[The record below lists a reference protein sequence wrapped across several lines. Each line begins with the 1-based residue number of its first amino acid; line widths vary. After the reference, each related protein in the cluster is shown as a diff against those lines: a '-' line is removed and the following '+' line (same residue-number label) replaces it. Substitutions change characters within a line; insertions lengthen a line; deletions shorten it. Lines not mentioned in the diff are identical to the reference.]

1 MKELK
6 KISILIVLL
15 FLTVVGRTEI
25 VLEDTYLINDSCICY
40 NDSMDKKCLECLI
53 NSSKKDSLIFNQ
65 SLQIFNFT
73 KVVFNN
79 EVVIADLKK
88 DNEHK
93 RTEIIDLKL
102 KLFNRN
108 NIIKYG
114 GISSLAII
122 GVLIL
127 TK

>member
-40 NDSMDKKCLECLI
+40 DDDMDKKCLECLI
-53 NSSKKDSLIFNQ
+53 NVAKKDSLISNQ

-79 EVVIADLKK
+79 EVVITDLKK

-102 KLFNRN
+102 KLSNRN
-108 NIIKYG
+108 TIIKYG
-114 GISSLAII
+114 GLSSLAII